1 MISYMIHV
9 KFNSIWRFEP
19 VPGCIFMKLL
29 FLQKYNLVLEFL
41 SFLNPATICHFYAS
55 KKNTPDETNT
65 NIYKWGKYKEE
76 GGSSVLPCL
85 LITSNQWLGLKILFQ
100 QLLIFHQIQIHW
112 RFSMFPKT
120 RIKVLLFIIYCLCRL

>member
-1 MISYMIHV
+1 
-9 KFNSIWRFEP
+9 
-19 VPGCIFMKLL
+19 MKLL

-76 GGSSVLPCL
+76 GGSSVQCPALPA
-85 LITSNQWLGLKILFQ
+85 NNLKSMVGVENIISKPF
-100 QLLIFHQIQIHW
+100 IFH
-112 RFSMFPKT
+112 
-120 RIKVLLFIIYCLCRL
+120 